1 MKVLKKIS
9 SRIGYKLVG
18 VTIPPK
24 TFSYINLQCAA
35 QGITKATLLKN
46 LIKDWSDA
54 EKKKNPDE
62 KLMQNII
69 LRLQREINLERRR
82 NPDVVFDLDS
92 FRDRVESELLEK
104 GIIPAYV
111 ETIVNEL
118 E

>member
-24 TFSYINLQCAA
+24 TYSYIGLQCSA
-35 QGITKATLLKN
+35 QGITIATLLRN
-46 LIKDWSDA
+46 LIADWIKEQRVRNS
-54 EKKKNPDE
+54 DE
-62 KLMQNII
+62 KLMQMII
-69 LRLQREINLERRR
+69 TRLQREINLQRRKH
-82 NPDVVFDLDS
+82 PDRPFDVDA
-92 FRDRVESELLEK
+92 FRETVEAELLEK
-104 GIIPAYV
+104 GVIPAYV

>member
-24 TFSYINLQCAA
+24 TYSYIALQCSA
-35 QGITKATLLKN
+35 QGITIATLLRN
-46 LIKDWSDA
+46 LLASWMET

-62 KLMQNII
+62 KLLQGII
-69 LRLQREINLERRR
+69 KRLQREINLERRR
-82 NPDVVFDLDS
+82 NPDVVFDLES
-92 FRDRVESELLEK
+92 FRDTVEAELLEK

>member
-24 TFSYINLQCAA
+24 TYSYIGLQCTA

-46 LIKDWSDA
+46 FITDWIEEQRIKNS
-54 EKKKNPDE
+54 DE
-62 KLMQNII
+62 KLMQMII
-69 LRLQREINLERRR
+69 TRLQREINLQRRKY
-82 NPDVVFDLDS
+82 PDKPFDIDT
-92 FRDRVESELLEK
+92 FKDTVEAEMLEK

-111 ETIVNEL
+111 ETIVKEL